1 MEMKKKLKMGMVG
14 GGIGSF
20 IGAIHRN
27 AAFLDNQIELICG
40 SFSSNYENSIDTG
53 KNLFL
58 DAKRIYKNY
67 QDMIE
72 IESSFDNSEK
82 MDFISIVT
90 PNHLHFDPAI
100 KALEK
105 GFPVII
111 DKPLTYDSNQSKIL
125 SDKVSEIN
133 IPFAVT
139 HTYTGYPMVKEA
151 KNIILSGKIGKL
163 RKVAVEYPQGWLSD
177 FLEASDNK
185 QAGWRTDP
193 NKSGKAG
200 SMGDIGTHAANMVEY
215 VTGKKILKVLS
226 KVNIVVEGR
235 LLEDDGNVLISL
247 EDNIEGNLM
256 TSQIAT
262 GEENDLK
269 IRVWGE
275 KGGIE
280 WFHSNPNTMLL
291 KLNNKP
297 NQILRAGVNNSY
309 LSDQTIAHCRTPSGH
324 PEGFIE
330 AFANIYRNFSYSVYN
345 YNKGIKDDP
354 IYDFPTVNDGH
365 RGMKF
370 IDAVIESSKNS
381 IWIKI

>member
-1 MEMKKKLKMGMVG
+1 MRRKLKMGMVG
-14 GGIGSF
+14 GGGGSF
-20 IGAIHRN
+20 IGSIHRN
-27 AAFLDNQIELICG
+27 AAFLDNGIELVCG

-58 DAKRIYKNY
+58 DSKRIYKNY
-67 QDMIE
+67 KDMIE
-72 IESSFDNSEK
+72 IESSLDESLK
-82 MDFISIVT
+82 MDFVSIVT
-90 PNHLHFDPAI
+90 PNHVHFDPAI

-111 DKPLTYDSNQSKIL
+111 DKPMTFDLDQAKIL
-125 SDKVSEIN
+125 AEKVNETK

-139 HTYTGYPMVKEA
+139 HTYTGYPMIKEA
-151 KNIILSGKIGKL
+151 KNIISTGKIGKL
-163 RKVAVEYPQGWLSD
+163 RKVAVEYPQGWLTD
-177 FLEASDNK
+177 YLEASDNK

-215 VTGKKILKVLS
+215 VTGKRIIKLLS
-226 KVNIVVEGR
+226 KVNIIVEGR

-247 EDNIEGNLM
+247 EDKIEGNLM
-256 TSQIAT
+256 TSQIAS

-280 WFHSNPNTMLL
+280 WTHSTPNSLLL
-291 KLNNKP
+291 KSNNRP
-297 NQILRAGVNNSY
+297 VQILRAGANNSY
-309 LSDQTIAHCRTPSGH
+309 LSSQALAHCRTPAGH

-330 AFANIYRNFSYSVYN
+330 AFANIYRNFSYSVIN
-345 YNKGIKDDP
+345 YKEGLDNDL
-354 IYDFPTVNDGH
+354 IYDFPTVDDGL

-381 IWIKI
+381 TWINI

>member
-1 MEMKKKLKMGMVG
+1 MGMVG
-14 GGIGSF
+14 GGGGSF

-27 AAFLDNQIELICG
+27 AAFLDNGIELVCG
-40 SFSSNYENSIDTG
+40 SFSSSYENSIDTG
-53 KNLFL
+53 KDLFL
-58 DAKRIYKNY
+58 DSKRIYKNY
-67 QDMIE
+67 QEMIE
-72 IESSFDNSEK
+72 IESSLDESSK

-111 DKPLTYDSNQSKIL
+111 DKPMTFDSNQAKIL
-125 SDKVSEIN
+125 FDKVNDTS

-139 HTYTGYPMVKEA
+139 HTYTGYPMIKEA
-151 KNIILSGKIGKL
+151 KNIVLDQKIGKL
-163 RKVAVEYPQGWLSD
+163 RKVAVEYPQGWLTD
-177 FLEASDNK
+177 YLEASDNK
-185 QAGWRTDP
+185 QAGWRTNP
-193 NKSGKAG
+193 KKSGKAG

-215 VTGKKILKVLS
+215 VTGKKIIKLLS
-226 KVNIVVEGR
+226 KVNIIVEGR

-247 EDNIEGNLM
+247 EDKIEGNLM
-256 TSQIAT
+256 TSQIAS

-269 IRVWGE
+269 FRVWGE

-280 WFHSNPNTMLL
+280 WAHSNPNSLLL

-297 NQILRAGVNNSY
+297 VQILRAGANNSY
-309 LSDQTIAHCRTPSGH
+309 LSPQALAHCRTPAGH

-330 AFANIYRNFSYSVYN
+330 AFANIYRNFSYSVIN
-345 YNKGIKDDP
+345 YREGLEYDP
-354 IYDFPTVNDGH
+354 IYDFPTVEDGL

-381 IWIKI
+381 TWINI

>member
-1 MEMKKKLKMGMVG
+1 MKRKLKMGMVG
-14 GGIGSF
+14 GGGGSF

-27 AAFLDNQIELICG
+27 AAFLDNGIELVCG
-40 SFSSNYENSIDTG
+40 SFSSSYENSIDTG
-53 KNLFL
+53 KDLFL
-58 DAKRIYKNY
+58 DSKRIYKNY
-67 QDMIE
+67 QEMIE
-72 IESSFDNSEK
+72 IESSLDESSK

-111 DKPLTYDSNQSKIL
+111 DKPMTFDSNQAKIL
-125 SDKVSEIN
+125 FDKVNDTS

-139 HTYTGYPMVKEA
+139 HTYTGYPMIKEA
-151 KNIILSGKIGKL
+151 KNIVLDQKIGKL
-163 RKVAVEYPQGWLSD
+163 RKVAVEYPQGWLTD
-177 FLEASDNK
+177 YLEASDNK
-185 QAGWRTDP
+185 QAGWRTNP
-193 NKSGKAG
+193 KKSGKAG

-215 VTGKKILKVLS
+215 VTGKKIIKLLS
-226 KVNIVVEGR
+226 KVNIIVEGR

-247 EDNIEGNLM
+247 EDKIEGNLM
-256 TSQIAT
+256 TSQIAS

-269 IRVWGE
+269 FRVWGE

-280 WFHSNPNTMLL
+280 WAHSNPNSLLL

-297 NQILRAGVNNSY
+297 VQILRAGANNSY
-309 LSDQTIAHCRTPSGH
+309 LSPQALAHCRTPAGH

-330 AFANIYRNFSYSVYN
+330 AFANIYRNFSYSVIN
-345 YNKGIKDDP
+345 YREGLEYDP
-354 IYDFPTVNDGH
+354 IYDFPTVEDGL

-381 IWIKI
+381 TWINI